1 LTLQAAVVY
10 INFGGVVVDYALAL
24 LAVGFVIT
32 LLGQLFTIRLVKALG
47 RRSVIIFMMGSLMVL
62 ATVAA
67 GYQSVVAVGAAL
79 QDPRGMWLWGSV
91 CKHH

>member
-1 LTLQAAVVY
+1 VVY
-10 INFGGVVVDYALAL
+10 INFGGVVFDYALAL

-47 RRSVIIFMMGSLMVL
+47 RRSVIIFMMGSLMTL
-62 ATVAA
+62 AIVAA
-67 GYQSVVAVGAAL
+67 GYQSVAAVRAAL
-79 QDPRGMWLWGSV
+79 QDPRGMWAWGSV